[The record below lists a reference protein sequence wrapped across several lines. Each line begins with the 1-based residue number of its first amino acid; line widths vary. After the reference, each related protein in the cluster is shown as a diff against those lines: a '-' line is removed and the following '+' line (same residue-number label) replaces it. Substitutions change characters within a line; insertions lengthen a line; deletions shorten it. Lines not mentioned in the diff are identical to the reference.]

1 MNGDDEPPVDAEW
14 LRVADERESDMA
26 RLGSYPIS
34 GLLRR
39 ARRIAGVSQR
49 ELARRVGVS
58 ASTVARAESGSIE
71 PTLSVFARMLAVAGL
86 HLVMVDEGGHVV
98 TPMRDIPDTRNG
110 GGWRYPSHL
119 DVILDPK
126 SGEWWGDHYG
136 LARPPET
143 FHRDHDRRRAMQRR
157 TAWEVRAK
165 RNLGEPPPPDPVM
178 DEFLRAQRAARP
190 VQPAPPVDSREF
202 DVDEWTEDDAREW
215 HGRDDHAA

>member
-126 SGEWWGDHYG
+126 SGEWWGATTTAWPG
-136 LARPPET
+136 
-143 FHRDHDRRRAMQRR
+143 RRRPSTATTTAAAPCNGVRPGRCGRSGTSANHPRPTPSWTSSFAPNGRR
-157 TAWEVRAK
+157 GLYSPHRRSTPE
-165 RNLGEPPPPDPVM
+165 N
-178 DEFLRAQRAARP
+178 
-190 VQPAPPVDSREF
+190 S
-202 DVDEWTEDDAREW
+202 T
-215 HGRDDHAA
+215 